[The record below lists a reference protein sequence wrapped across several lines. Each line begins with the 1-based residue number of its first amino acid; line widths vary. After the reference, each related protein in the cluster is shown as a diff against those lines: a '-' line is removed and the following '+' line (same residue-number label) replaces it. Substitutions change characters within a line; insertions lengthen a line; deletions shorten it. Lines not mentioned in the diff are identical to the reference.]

1 MPVTVQTHT
10 LILKQRPVLAALQ
23 ITLMMQRQSNALKGN
38 STLCSLQRQ
47 KELYL
52 KPMIILFPNTKMTRQ
67 RSKAKPEVF
76 NVQVIDPIR
85 LRVDVS
91 DVTRQAHTLTSDYK
105 AVRLVHQ
112 EKFTSKQAINAFCLL
127 T

>member
-1 MPVTVQTHT
+1 
-10 LILKQRPVLAALQ
+10 
-23 ITLMMQRQSNALKGN
+23 
-38 STLCSLQRQ
+38 
-47 KELYL
+47 
-52 KPMIILFPNTKMTRQ
+52 MIILFPNTKMTRQ

-127 T
+127 TWQIFQIPTSKQSKISELKTPGILKLIEQQNPDM